1 MQNATQQQTYRVES
15 AGKSRRTVG
24 VIGAGAVG
32 ICAASW
38 LLRDGHD
45 VLLIDPEGIG
55 TGASFGNA
63 GCLNSSSVVPM
74 SLPGTAW
81 KVPGW
86 LLDPLGP
93 LAIRPSYL
101 PRLAPW
107 LVRFLRA
114 AKPALVRSQAQALTG
129 LLADAPGAYAPLVG
143 NAGAQDLL
151 RHNGHIVAYR
161 TQQDFDGDRLG
172 WQLRRDAGIRFDVL
186 DESELWQMEPAISR
200 DYRLGVLVPD
210 NAYTV
215 NPQALVRALGECFL
229 RDGGRICN
237 AKVLDFSFA
246 GEALQGVLT
255 DQGQITL
262 DAVVLAA
269 GAHSRVL
276 AEQAG
281 DKVMLDTERGYHVM
295 IKDPEAMPRHSILDA
310 TGKFVATPMQDGLR
324 LAGTVEFAG
333 LQAPPDWRRADR
345 LQTLGRRLFPALQAS
360 YPEARLSRW
369 MGFRPSM
376 PDSLPVIGT
385 ARRSGNIIYAFG
397 HGHIGLASA
406 ARTGRLVAELVGGR
420 APHVDIAPFSAQRFS
435 Q

>member
-1 MQNATQQQTYRVES
+1 MQIVGPLQGG
-15 AGKSRRTVG
+15 AGDNVPPIRKKIG
-24 VIGAGAVG
+24 VIGAGVVG
-32 ICAASW
+32 ICAATW

-45 VLLIDPEGIG
+45 VVVIDPEGIG

-74 SLPGTAW
+74 SLPGMAW

-93 LAIRPSYL
+93 LAIRPGYL
-101 PRLAPW
+101 PLLVPW

-114 AKPALVRSQAQALTG
+114 ARPERVRDQANALAG
-129 LLADAPGAYAPLVG
+129 LLADAPGAYAPLVS
-143 NAGAQDLL
+143 NAGAQALL

-161 TQQDFDGDRLG
+161 ERKDFENDRLG

-186 DESELWQMEPAISR
+186 NENELWQMEPAISR
-200 DYRLGVLVPD
+200 DYRLGVLLPD

-215 NPQALVRALGECFL
+215 NPQALVLALGESFL
-229 RDGGRICN
+229 RDGGRMEP
-237 AKVLDFSFA
+237 ARVLDFSFA
-246 GEALQGVLT
+246 GEALQGVVT
-255 DQGQITL
+255 DHGEIKL
-262 DAVVLAA
+262 DAAVLAA
-269 GAHSRVL
+269 GAHSKAL
-276 AEQAG
+276 AGKAG
-281 DKVMLDTERGYHVM
+281 DKVMLDTERGYHLM

-310 TGKFVATPMQDGLR
+310 AGKFVATPMEHGLR

-333 LQAPPDWRRADR
+333 LQAAPDWRRADR

-385 ARRSGNIIYAFG
+385 ARRCRDVIYAFG

-406 ARTGRLVAELVGGR
+406 ARTGRLVAEIIGGR
-420 APHVDIAPFSAQRFS
+420 PPHVNIAPFSAQRFG
-435 Q
+435 

>member
-1 MQNATQQQTYRVES
+1 MPMTSSSTPPGR
-15 AGKSRRTVG
+15 KRVG

-45 VLLIDPEGIG
+45 VVVIDPDGIG

-81 KVPGW
+81 KVPGM

-93 LAIRPSYL
+93 LAIRPGYL
-101 PRLAPW
+101 PRLVPW
-107 LVRFLRA
+107 LMRFLRS
-114 AKPALVRSQAQALTG
+114 AKLERVHGQVAALTP
-129 LLADAPGAYAPLVG
+129 LLADAPGAYAPLVA
-143 NAGAQDLL
+143 NAGAQALL

-161 TQQDFDGDRLG
+161 GRQDFEGDRLG

-186 DESELWQMEPAISR
+186 NENELWQMEPGISR
-200 DYRLGVLVPD
+200 DYRLGVLLPD

-215 NPQALVRALGECFL
+215 NPQALVQALGESFQ
-229 RDGGRICN
+229 RDGGRLER
-237 AKVLDFSFA
+237 ARVLDFSFA
-246 GEALQGVLT
+246 DDKLRSVMT
-255 DQGQITL
+255 DQGKIEL
-262 DAVVLAA
+262 DSVVLAA
-269 GAHSRVL
+269 GAHSKAL
-276 AEQAG
+276 AQKLG
-281 DKVMLDTERGYHVM
+281 DNVMLDTERGYHVM
-295 IKDPEAMPRHSILDA
+295 IKDPETMPRHSILDA
-310 TGKFVATPMQDGLR
+310 AGKFVATPMEHGLR

-333 LQAPPDWRRADR
+333 LQAAPDWRRADR
-345 LQTLGRRLFPALQAS
+345 LQILGRRLFPDLQAS

-376 PDSLPVIGT
+376 PDSLPVIGA
-385 ARRSGNIIYAFG
+385 ARHSKDVIHAFG

-420 APHVDIAPFSAQRFS
+420 PTHIDIAAFSAQRFG
-435 Q
+435 

>member
-1 MQNATQQQTYRVES
+1 MQVPTQPQPYSPES
-15 AGKSRRTVG
+15 AQESRKKIG
-24 VIGAGAVG
+24 VIGAGAIG

-38 LLRDGHD
+38 LLHDGHD
-45 VLLIDPEGIG
+45 VVVIDPDGIG
-55 TGASFGNA
+55 NGASFGNA

-74 SLPGTAW
+74 SLPGVVW

-93 LAIRPSYL
+93 LAIRPAYL

-107 LVRFLRA
+107 LLRFLQASRTE
-114 AKPALVRSQAQALTG
+114 LVRGQVQALTG
-129 LLADAPGAYAPLVG
+129 LLADAPGAYAPLVS

-161 TQQDFDGDRLG
+161 ARQDFENDSLA

-186 DESELWQMEPAISR
+186 HESELWQMEPEISR
-200 DYRLGVLVPD
+200 NYKLGVLLPD

-215 NPQALVRALGECFL
+215 NPQSLVRALGERFL
-229 RDGGRICN
+229 RDGGRLSN
-237 AKVLDFSFA
+237 AKVLDFNFA
-246 GEALQGVLT
+246 GSALQSVLT
-255 DQGQITL
+255 DEGDLLL
-262 DAVVLAA
+262 DAVVVAA
-269 GAHSRVL
+269 GAHSRPL
-276 AEQAG
+276 AQKAG
-281 DKVMLDTERGYHVM
+281 DDVMLDTERGYHVM

-310 TGKFVATPMQDGLR
+310 AGKFVATPMEHGLR

-333 LQAPPDWRRADR
+333 LQAVPDWRRADR
-345 LQTLGRRLFPALQAS
+345 LQVLGRRLFPGLQER

-376 PDSLPVIGT
+376 PDSLPVIGP
-385 ARRSGNIIYAFG
+385 ARRSGDVIYAFG

-406 ARTGRLVAELVGGR
+406 ARTGRLVAELIGGR
-420 APHVDIAPFSAQRFS
+420 PPHLDIAPFSAQRFN
-435 Q
+435 